1 MEQQDNTMFRFVIP
15 FHVQGSFVPEKNWNK
30 EHIAKASTNQIRK
43 NKPENDLYE
52 YIIDLMNDD
61 NKTGINNDIATSYFY
76 NNQKYYQKRKY
87 TLEMNEQEYHF
98 NVATV
103 GAVVFT
109 TNVVILWYELEFKEN
124 LSSEEKIEIID
135 ALKEFNYTKK
145 SRLICSIGDVPFT
158 DSIKIENLK
167 EDKQVNV
174 IKEKNITIEGVDTT
188 LITYS
193 KEIKPFGIIQ
203 DIIVEFDVD
212 SFFVKRRH
220 KAKDSGNKEILP
232 DRAIPF
238 SCACDIGKNEDI
250 MSRKNMA
257 WHLGRGYKSTYLMS
271 NQISDED
278 FMIPFEDSLWYACLE
293 GCSNYCTPLEENSF
307 LGKPDYYRVRI
318 NSYFY
323 LYVLCL
329 GQYYSLLQ
337 LAQEVSALPI
347 TVEGYEN
354 GKYDLEE
361 LCDRI
366 RVFNLKNNFS
376 QVGHLTQHNDFYKYL
391 QKRLGVNEL
400 QNELQV
406 ELQEIYEM
414 IKHKQD
420 KKKERRYRVV
430 SIIAGIY
437 AVLQAFVNVAAMY
450 ESATTGNK
458 EYFMFA
464 SIGCALLAILGVA
477 IWIVW
482 GLFSN
487 D

>member
-1 MEQQDNTMFRFVIP
+1 MEQKDKTMFRFVIP
-15 FHVQGSFVPEKNWNK
+15 FHVQGVFAPGKNWNK
-30 EHIAKASTNQIRK
+30 EHIAKASANQIRK

-61 NKTGINNDIATSYFY
+61 NKTGINNDIASSYFY
-76 NNQKYYQKRKY
+76 SNQKYYQKRKY
-87 TLEMNEQEYHF
+87 TLEMNEEEYHF
-98 NVATV
+98 NVVTV

-109 TNVVILWYELEFKEN
+109 TNVVILWYELVFKGKI
-124 LSSEEKIEIID
+124 SSEEKIEIID

-145 SRLICSIGDVPFT
+145 SKLICCIEDVPFT
-158 DSIKIENLK
+158 DSINIEELK
-167 EDKQVNV
+167 ENKQVKV
-174 IKEKNITIEGVDTT
+174 IKEKDITIEGVDTT

-193 KEIKPFGIIQ
+193 KEIKPFGIIE
-203 DIIVEFDVD
+203 DILAEFDVD

-220 KAKDSGNKEILP
+220 KTKDNCNKEILP

-238 SCACDIGKNEDI
+238 SYVCDIEKNEDI

-271 NQISDED
+271 NQISDDD
-278 FMIPFEDSLWYACLE
+278 FMVPFEDSIWYACLE
-293 GCSNYCTPLEENSF
+293 GCSNYCTPHEENSF
-307 LGKPDYYRVRI
+307 LGKPDYYKVRI

-337 LAQEVSALPI
+337 FAQEVSALPT
-347 TVEGYEN
+347 TVKGYEN
-354 GKYDLEE
+354 GKYNLEE
-361 LCDRI
+361 MCERI

-406 ELQEIYEM
+406 ELQEIYEV

-420 KKKERRYRVV
+420 KKKERRYRVL

-458 EYFMFA
+458 EYFIFA
-464 SIGCALLAILGVA
+464 STGCVLMAIMGVV
-477 IWIVW
+477 IWLVW
-482 GLFSN
+482 SKFSN